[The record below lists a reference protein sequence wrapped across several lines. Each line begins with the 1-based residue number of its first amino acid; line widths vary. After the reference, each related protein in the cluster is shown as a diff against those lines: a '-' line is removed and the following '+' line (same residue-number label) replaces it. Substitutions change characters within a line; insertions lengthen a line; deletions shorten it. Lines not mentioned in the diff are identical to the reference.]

1 MRRIYWAIV
10 GLLPLLCSAQT
21 TSSFNVTPNSLSI
34 NAEVNG
40 PQPVVT
46 VTVHSSVAGTLSIF
60 WSNLVDGL
68 TAQLPT
74 DTSVSAG
81 GNISFTVLANPHGL
95 SAGLYSTII
104 LVRVAGFAAQL
115 PVTMTIA
122 APGQTFQTISFP
134 ALPNQIYGARYSL
147 TATASSGL
155 NVNYS
160 SSTPLVCTVSGNV
173 LSTVGTGICS
183 ITASQAGSPNYVAAF
198 DVVQSCT
205 VNKGWS
211 TTSLIRSGGTL
222 LATVTHPG
230 DAPPTGTVQ
239 FLNATAVLGTVPL
252 VGSAATLSVSDASAV
267 ITAVYSGDH
276 NLGLSASSPLSMTP
290 PSTPTWPTVF
300 YTPTPGSETQQITKG
315 PDGNL
320 WFAEKNG
327 NSIGRITP
335 AGAISEFPIGGG
347 FSSHPVAITVGPD
360 GNLWFVKNAGASSIA
375 RITTTGVMTEFSI
388 PTLYHNYQEIT
399 TGPDGNLWFTESDGG
414 RIGRMTTAGV
424 GAGEFATSSL
434 NSFPNGIVTATD
446 GNLWFTEFRYG
457 ANKIGR
463 LTPGGV
469 LTEFPV
475 PTVNAAPNEIT
486 VGPDGNLWFTEQD
499 GNKIGRITT
508 AGVITEFPVPTPNAG
523 LRGITAAPDGNLWFT
538 ECGSLGKIG
547 RITTA
552 GVITEFPM
560 PMDNVAPAWIAIGSD
575 GNLWF
580 TDAMY
585 DSNRIWVAPLIT
597 TTLVTYSPA
606 VPTYGQSLTLT
617 ATVSAGAASPGG
629 TVTFKDTTTNTILAT
644 GVTVNGSGQ
653 ASVTLSTLTAATH
666 LIQATFVPGD
676 TSLAS
681 SGTAWVT
688 VMKAP
693 LILTSNNV
701 SKVYGAA
708 LPMFSATITGF
719 VNGDTSAVVS
729 GAASLTTAATAAS
742 NVGSYP
748 IVIAPGTLA
757 AANYTF
763 GFVNGALFIVRA
775 NTTTG
780 LRLSR
785 NTIVAT
791 VGVIAPG
798 IGTPTGTVQFL
809 NGSTIAGTVPLTG
822 STAALDVP
830 PGSYT
835 AVYSGDLNFGGS
847 TSNTVVLYP
856 PGTSSVSLTSSVSP
870 SVLGQAVTFTASVT
884 GDGGPPSAAPSGF
897 VKFLDGAKL
906 LGTASLSGGQAK
918 VSTSALSGGYHPIIA
933 QYSGD
938 SVFPAAEASYPQTV
952 AATVTINLTTTPA
965 NAVFGQ
971 AVALRATVSAT
982 VPPGFA
988 APTGQVT
995 FQEAGTTLFAP
1006 NTTLGMA
1013 ALVSGNADFTISS
1026 LAAGNHTIIAAYSG
1040 DAVWQANARS
1050 AMVAVSQAAT
1060 ITGTSVS
1067 INAAGQVVLTASV
1080 APLDQGNG
1088 TPTGNIQFLNAWNN
1102 NAVASAALASRKAVV
1117 ATTVSAVACPIVA
1130 VYPGDQ
1136 NFRGS
1141 SSPPLPVPVNA
1152 ASSLPGSFAADEIT
1166 GLFSVTGLSGETP
1179 ATLPLATSL
1188 AGVKVRVTDS
1198 AGVSRLAQLYG
1209 VFASAGQI
1217 NFVVP
1222 GDTAP
1227 GTALVTITLP
1237 GGGTLTTVVT
1247 IAKSAAG
1254 IFSANMNGQGVYA
1267 GQVVHVHADGSQDIV
1282 SSADLG
1288 LGGQYAPNPVDLGPP
1303 DDLVFLVLYGTGIRH
1318 AASLTAKQ
1326 NGVTLPVL
1334 FFGPQG
1340 QYAGIDQINIA
1351 LPRSL
1356 AGAGLVSII
1365 VSADGQAANPVTV
1378 AIQ

>member
-1 MRRIYWAIV
+1 MRRIHLSIV

-21 TSSFNVTPNSLSI
+21 TAPFNVTPNPIIL
-34 NAEVNG
+34 NAEFNG
-40 PQPVVT
+40 PQLILT
-46 VTVHSSVAGTLSIF
+46 VRVHSSVGGTLSV
-60 WSNLVDGL
+60 SCSCPASSLTVGL
-68 TAQLPT
+68 PA

-81 GNISFTVLANPHGL
+81 GNIFFTVQANPSGL
-95 SAGLYSTII
+95 ASGVYTASL
-104 LVRVAGFAAQL
+104 LVQVDGFATMVPVIMTVGLPAQN
-115 PVTMTIA
+115 
-122 APGQTFQTISFP
+122 ISFP
-134 ALPNQIYGARYSL
+134 ALPNQIYGSRFSL

-155 NVNYS
+155 NVSYS

-183 ITASQAGSPNYVAAF
+183 ITASQAGNANYGAAP

-211 TTSLIRSGGTL
+211 STSLSRSGSTL
-222 LATVTHPG
+222 VATLTHPG
-230 DAPPTGTVQ
+230 DTTPTGTVQ
-239 FLNATAVLGTVPL
+239 FLNATDVLGTVPL
-252 VGSAATLSVSDASAV
+252 IGSAATLTVPDAATV
-267 ITAVYSGDH
+267 ITAVYSGDS
-276 NLGLSASSPLSMTP
+276 NLGPSASSPLSITP
-290 PSTPTWPTVF
+290 RATPTWPTAF
-300 YTPTPGSETQQITKG
+300 YTPTRGSETQQITLG
-315 PDGNL
+315 ADGNL

-327 NSIGRITP
+327 NSIGRIAP
-335 AGAISEFPIGGG
+335 SGAISEFPIGGAISSYP
-347 FSSHPVAITVGPD
+347 FSITAGSD

-375 RITTTGVMTEFSI
+375 QITVTGAMTEFSI
-388 PTLYHNYQEIT
+388 PTVYHKYQEIT
-399 TGPDGNLWFTESDGG
+399 TGPDGDLWFTESDGG
-414 RIGRMTTAGV
+414 RIGRMTTTGS
-424 GAGEFATSSL
+424 GAGEFATSSV
-434 NSFPNGIVTATD
+434 NGFPNGIVTGPD
-446 GNLWFTEFRYG
+446 GNLWFTEFRYS

-463 LTPGGV
+463 LTPAGIIS
-469 LTEFPV
+469 EFPL
-475 PTVNAAPNEIT
+475 PTVNAAPDEIT

-508 AGVITEFPVPTPNAG
+508 AGVITEFPVPTPNSG
-523 LRGITAAPDGNLWFT
+523 LRGITSGPDGNLWFT
-538 ECGSLGKIG
+538 ECTASGKIG
-547 RITTA
+547 RISPSGT
-552 GVITEFPM
+552 IKEFPM
-560 PMDNVAPAWIAIGSD
+560 PMDNVAPAWITIGPD

-580 TDAMY
+580 TDALAS
-585 DSNRIWVAPLIT
+585 SNRIWVAPLVT
-597 TTLVTYSPA
+597 TTVVTYVPA
-606 VPTYGQSLTLT
+606 SPTYGQSLTLT

-629 TVTFKDTTTNTILAT
+629 TVTFKDTSTNTILAT
-644 GVTVNGSGQ
+644 GVPVNGSGQ

-666 LIQATFVPGD
+666 VIQATFAPGD

-693 LILTSNNV
+693 LTVTSNNV

-708 LPMFSATITGF
+708 LPMFSATVTGF

-763 GFVNGALFIVRA
+763 GFVNGALLIIKA
-775 NTTTG
+775 NTTSG
-780 LRLSR
+780 LSLSG
-785 NTIVAT
+785 NTLVAG
-791 VGVIAPG
+791 VGVILPG
-798 IGTPTGTVQFL
+798 GGTPTGTVQFL
-809 NGSTIAGTVPLTG
+809 NGATVAGTVPVAG
-822 STAALDVP
+822 STATLNAP

-835 AVYSGDLNFGGS
+835 AVYSGDRNFSGS

-897 VKFLDGAKL
+897 VQFLDGAKL
-906 LGTASLSGGQAK
+906 LGIASLSGGQAK
-918 VSTSALSGGYHPIIA
+918 VSTSALSGGYHTIIA

-965 NAVFGQ
+965 SAVFGQ
-971 AVALRATVSAT
+971 AVVLRATISAT

-1006 NTTLGMA
+1006 NTTLGTA
-1013 ALVSGNADFTISS
+1013 PLASGNADFTLSS

-1040 DAVWQANARS
+1040 DGVWQANARS
-1050 AMVAVSQAAT
+1050 TMVAVSQAAT
-1060 ITGTSVS
+1060 ITSTSVS

-1080 APLDQGNG
+1080 VPLDQGNG
-1088 TPTGNIQFLNAWNN
+1088 IPTGNIQFVNALNNA
-1102 NAVASAALASRKAVV
+1102 AVASAALAGRKAAV
-1117 ATTVSAVACPIVA
+1117 ATTVSAAACPIVA
-1130 VYPGDQ
+1130 VYSGDE
-1136 NFRGS
+1136 NFRSS
-1141 SSPPLPVPVNA
+1141 SSPQLPVAVNA
-1152 ASSLPGSFAADEIT
+1152 ASSLPGSFAPDEMT
-1166 GLFSVTGLSGETP
+1166 GLFGVTGLIGETP
-1179 ATLPLATSL
+1179 ATLPLRTSL
-1188 AGVKVRVTDS
+1188 AGVTVGVTDS
-1198 AGVSRLAQLYG
+1198 AGVSRLAELYG
-1209 VFASAGQI
+1209 VFASTGQI
-1217 NFVVP
+1217 NVVIP
-1222 GDTAP
+1222 GDTAT

-1237 GGGTLTTVVT
+1237 GGGTLTAVLTV
-1247 IAKSAAG
+1247 AKSAAG

-1282 SSADLG
+1282 SPAALG
-1288 LGGQYAPNPVDLGPP
+1288 LGSQTYVPSPIDLGPP
-1303 DDLVFLVLYGTGIRH
+1303 DDLVFLVLYGTGIQH

-1340 QYAGIDQINIA
+1340 QYAGLDQINIA